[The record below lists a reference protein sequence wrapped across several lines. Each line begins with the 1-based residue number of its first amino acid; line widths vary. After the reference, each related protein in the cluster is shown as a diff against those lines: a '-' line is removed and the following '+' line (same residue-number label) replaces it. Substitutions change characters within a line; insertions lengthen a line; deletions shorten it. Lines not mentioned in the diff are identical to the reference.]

1 MAGIGTILFF
11 ILSVSLLFAYRLTRA
26 GFKSVL
32 FFNNDFDTD
41 KTYDQAEKVRVF
53 QVSLGF
59 CFFIYHSIIFFG
71 TFNTILFFI
80 SGTTISLLLE
90 IIGTNKG
97 LVFGKYSYN
106 PELCPGP
113 MIGNVPILIAISWIG
128 LIYMALVCTML
139 IFEGQIISNITIVHI
154 LLSSA
159 FITILD
165 LVLDPIAVDE
175 GRWSWDK
182 PGKYYGVPVKNFLGW
197 FFNTS
202 VILLVFSLLAKNH
215 TTVNTYP
222 NYIIFAP
229 GLLFIILPVIAAR
242 PCLER
247 KLNIAAIIGLL
258 FTSIL
263 IIMSYPNFFN
273 T

>member
-1 MAGIGTILFF
+1 M
-11 ILSVSLLFAYRLTRA
+11 
-26 GFKSVL
+26 
-32 FFNNDFDTD
+32 
-41 KTYDQAEKVRVF
+41 
-53 QVSLGF
+53 
-59 CFFIYHSIIFFG
+59 YHSIIFFG
-71 TFNTILFFI
+71 IFNTILFFI

-97 LVFGKYSYN
+97 FLFGKYSYN

-113 MIGNVPILIAISWIG
+113 MIGNVPILIAIAWTG

-139 IFEGQIISNITIVHI
+139 IFDGHIVSSITIAHI
-154 LLSSA
+154 LLTSM

-165 LVLDPIAVDE
+165 LVLDPLAVDE
-175 GRWSWDK
+175 GRWSWDN

-197 FFNTS
+197 FFNTAF
-202 VILLVFSLLAKNH
+202 ILLVFSLLASNH
-215 TTVNTYP
+215 TIINTYP

-229 GLLFIILPVIAAR
+229 AILFIILPAIAAR

-247 KLNIAAIIGLL
+247 NLNIASIIGLL

-263 IIMSYPNFFN
+263 IIMSYHNFL
-273 T
+273 